1 MQIKMG
7 YRQTAE
13 DFLDQL
19 RKQPVNA
26 DRQSEAF
33 RLSTFSRSELYR
45 FTGPLYWNGS
55 NTA

>member
-19 RKQPVNA
+19 RKQPVNT

-33 RLSTFSRSELYR
+33 RLSTFSRSELYC